1 VSKGE
6 KSINYIFF
14 FKNLPCTRFLRMQV
28 AQVANMKLKTHKL
41 LKKVKENKKTTI
53 KIKIVCI
60 QFVTYVINS
69 NFNPIHL

>member
-1 VSKGE
+1 
-6 KSINYIFF
+6 
-14 FKNLPCTRFLRMQV
+14 MQV